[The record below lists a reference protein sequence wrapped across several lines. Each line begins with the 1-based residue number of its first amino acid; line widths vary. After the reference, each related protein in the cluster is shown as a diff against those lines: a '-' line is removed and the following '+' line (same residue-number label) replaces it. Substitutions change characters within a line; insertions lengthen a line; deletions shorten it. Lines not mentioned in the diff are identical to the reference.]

1 MAGCIHLSNSL
12 VYPSEDGHPCQ
23 SLQPGDLGVYIDAGV
38 TMKTQVINT
47 VRACFAAHRQIR
59 SVRRSL
65 PQHALRT
72 LIRTLVI
79 TKLDQCNSVL
89 VGTSVLCIPAGPTA
103 VRAECRRSACL
114 LAPDV
119 RTHHHYY
126 GSFTG
131 YASRNESSSGCVFW
145 RTIVCMAQHRRTCL
159 TACGRHRLSASPLC

>member
-47 VRACFAAHRQIR
+47 VRACFAANRQIR

-89 VGTSVLCIPAGPTA
+89 VGTSVYVQDRLQSVLNAATRL
-103 VRAECRRSACL
+103 VYS
-114 LAPDV
+114 
-119 RTHHHYY
+119 
-126 GSFTG
+126 
-131 YASRNESSSGCVFW
+131 
-145 RTIVCMAQHRRTCL
+145 RRTSEDTTPLLRELHWLRVPERIQFRLCVL
-159 TACGRHRLSASPLC
+159 VYHCVHGTAPAYLSDSLRPIS